1 MTAGAVLVDAAEEV
15 AVDATVLEGAAVA
28 AELGA
33 HVTVT
38 EEGAAVAAEFGE
50 HETVTEAEGAA
61 TVVEVE
67 GAARESASVPRSV
80 SE

>member
-1 MTAGAVLVDAAEEV
+1 MDAAEEA
-15 AVDATVLEGAAVA
+15 AVDVTVLEGAAVA
-28 AELGA
+28 TELGA

-38 EEGAAVAAEFGE
+38 EAEGAAVAAEFGE
-50 HETVTEAEGAA
+50 HVTVIEAEDAA
-61 TVVEVE
+61 TVVKVE

>member
-28 AELGA
+28 AELGEHA
-33 HVTVT
+33 TVT
-38 EEGAAVAAEFGE
+38 G
-50 HETVTEAEGAA
+50 TEGAA
-61 TVVEVE
+61 TVKETE
-67 GAARESASVPRSV
+67 GAARESASVPWSV